1 MRTSD
6 EGPWDSGFSMRTA
19 ARSNHCMGVGTK
31 LARSRGHRNFFADW
45 ALTTAHL
52 KNPSNDEDPQWIVI
66 DEVAGQWITLAVAAL
81 HPLWY
86 ALSFALFR
94 LFDIVKP
101 WPLSWRDR
109 QVSGALGI
117 MLDDVLAALYAALS
131 LITLQLLWN
140 RLG

>member
-31 LARSRGHRNFFADW
+31 LARSRSHRIFFADW

-66 DEVAGQWITLAVAAL
+66 DEVAGQWITLAVA
-81 HPLWY
+81 P
-86 ALSFALFR
+86 STPFGMRCPSRF
-94 LFDIVKP
+94 FDCSI
-101 WPLSWRDR
+101 SSSHGRDR
-109 QVSGALGI
+109 QVSGAFGI

-131 LITLQLLWN
+131 LITLQLLWTA
-140 RLG
+140 LVSQSP